1 MNLILINFKD
11 FRNGSLNGWAAGR
24 ALVWS
29 WWSGAR
35 LVGLSAIRRRWDFV
49 FLGDDAGSVALS
61 IAVRT
66 AVTARFSLCCACSE
80 WCLVARRS
88 GQRGLCCWMSC

>member
-11 FRNGSLNGWAAGR
+11 FRNGSLNGLAAEM

-29 WWSGAR
+29 RRYGPR
-35 LVGLSAIRRRWDFV
+35 LVGSSAIRRRWDFV
-49 FLGDDAGSVALS
+49 FLGNDAGSVALS

-66 AVTARFSLCCACSE
+66 AMTAGFSLCCVCSE
-80 WCLVARRS
+80 WCLVARHSGLQDLCYWRS
-88 GQRGLCCWMSC
+88 C